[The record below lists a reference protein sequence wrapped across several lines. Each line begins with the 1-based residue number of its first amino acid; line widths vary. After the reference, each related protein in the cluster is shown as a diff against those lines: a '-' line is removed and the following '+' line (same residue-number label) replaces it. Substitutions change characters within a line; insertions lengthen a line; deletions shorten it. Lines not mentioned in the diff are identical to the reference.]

1 MFLKQK
7 NPKGG
12 KSTMGTLSLQEL
24 ADKTLEALKEAGSSN
39 NYQRVFQTVSRQ
51 LILYAANK
59 DIQSFSMDLG
69 LQFLEDHY
77 SMSEKIQEKKFN
89 YQYLRSINAMSEY
102 QQKGSVIL
110 YLAKDMRN
118 YSFPEAF
125 KDTVDDYLAYRR
137 SIGFKEKSVRIFSLY
152 LERFCAFLDEKGI
165 RSLDDISIRDVYAFM
180 DSLSSCYEKPTINHT
195 MRAVRYYLKYCH
207 DNQLMA
213 QELFSR
219 IPNPHYNRQSRI
231 PSVYSEEEVRK
242 LLSCI
247 DQGNPCGLRNYS
259 IILLITRLGLRSSD
273 VANLR
278 FSNIDWENERISF
291 TQVKTGNP
299 LELPLLEDVGESIIH
314 YLQNGRPQ
322 TDSDH
327 VFVRQIPPY
336 TEFQPGCVG
345 GMVRTYLQKAGIRVE
360 GRKKGSH
367 TLRHSL
373 ASRLLEHEIPLPVI
387 SEILGHTTTQTTM
400 TYLRIDMS
408 ELKKCAL
415 EVTF

>member
-1 MFLKQK
+1 MTK
-7 NPKGG
+7 NREGG
-12 KSTMGTLSLQEL
+12 KSIMRTLLLPEL
-24 ADKTLEALKEAGSSN
+24 ADKTFVALKEAGASSY
-39 NYQRVFQTVSRQ
+39 YQTTFQTVARQ
-51 LILYAANK
+51 FIRYATEK
-59 DIQSFSMDLG
+59 DAQTFSMDLG

-77 SMSEKIQEKKFN
+77 SMSERIREGKFC
-89 YQYLRSINAMSEY
+89 YQYLRSINAMAEY
-102 QQKGSVIL
+102 QQSGSVVL

-118 YSFPEAF
+118 YVFPDAF
-125 KDTVDDYLAYRR
+125 KESADAYLAYRK
-137 SIGFKEKSVRIFSLY
+137 SIGFKKKSVQTFSLY
-152 LERFCAFLDEKGI
+152 LERFFAFLDGKGI
-165 RSLDDISIRDVYAFM
+165 RLLNDIGIRDVYAFM
-180 DSLSSCYEKPTINHT
+180 DSLSACYEKPTINHT
-195 MRAVRYYLKYCH
+195 MRAVRYYLKYCY
-207 DNQLMA
+207 DNQLME
-213 QELFSR
+213 QELFPK

-242 LLSCI
+242 LLSSI
-247 DQGNPCGLRNYS
+247 DQGNPCGLRDYS

-278 FSNIDWENERISF
+278 FSNIDWENEKISL

-299 LELPLLEDVGESIIH
+299 LELPLLGDVGESIIH

-327 VFVRQIPPY
+327 VFVRQVPPY
-336 TEFQPGCVG
+336 TAFQSGCVG
-345 GMVRTYLQKAGIRVE
+345 GMVRAHLQRAGIRVE

-400 TYLRIDMS
+400 VYLRVDMN

-415 EVTF
+415 EVTV